1 MSPTLIRWAAA
12 AIVTLMLGAAP
23 RSVFAQAKVQAHAH
37 DSAQL
42 ALGQKLFES
51 KGLCFSCHGKSG
63 EGLLGPATKLAGR
76 KFTHTTGSIE
86 ELVVLIQSGITA
98 DQSASK
104 QVMPPRG
111 GSRLTDAEVE
121 AVAAYV
127 KRLNAKSAI
136 PTQQYN

>member
-1 MSPTLIRWAAA
+1 MSPILARCAAA
-12 AIVTLMLGAAP
+12 GIVTLVLAAAP
-23 RSVFAQAKVQAHAH
+23 QPVVAQTLVQAQAK

-63 EGLLGPATKLAGR
+63 EGLLGPTTKLAGR
-76 KFTHTTGSIE
+76 KFTHTRGSIA
-86 ELVVLIQSGITA
+86 ELVALIETGITA

-111 GSRLTDAEVE
+111 GSRLTDREVE

-127 KRLNAKSAI
+127 KRLNARSAI
-136 PTQQYN
+136 PTK